1 MIKLFAVII
10 ALLASVSLTNSETN
24 NEITRK
30 AVVKDTVCLDDSVC
44 YNGASCIAV
53 EGETGAYGCNCTAK
67 VSISSFA
74 GLSCEYEATEYCFF
88 NSPGAA
94 KITFCTNGQC
104 KEIYQAEDGKDIEH
118 RGCHCDEGFEGD
130 YCEYKKGS
138 MPSTTLSTTREQ
150 NIYEQESDESKPS
163 ESVQNLNEPE
173 YNKSKPGVDKT
184 YAGIL
189 SFTTVLIAAILI
201 IGFTFI
207 KGKRESAQQVQM
219 ENQTDVEII

>member
-1 MIKLFAVII
+1 
-10 ALLASVSLTNSETN
+10 
-24 NEITRK
+24 
-30 AVVKDTVCLDDSVC
+30 
-44 YNGASCIAV
+44 
-53 EGETGAYGCNCTAK
+53 
-67 VSISSFA
+67 
-74 GLSCEYEATEYCFF
+74 
-88 NSPGAA
+88 
-94 KITFCTNGQC
+94 
-104 KEIYQAEDGKDIEH
+104 
-118 RGCHCDEGFEGD
+118 
-130 YCEYKKGS
+130 